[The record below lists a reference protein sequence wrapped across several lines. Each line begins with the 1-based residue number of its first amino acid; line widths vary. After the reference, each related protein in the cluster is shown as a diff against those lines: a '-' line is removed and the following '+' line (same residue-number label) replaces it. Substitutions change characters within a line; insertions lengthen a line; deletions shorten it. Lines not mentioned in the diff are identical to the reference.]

1 MMLKDLVKKF
11 GVLLVLTMLVAV
23 CVGAGSAADWTTY
36 LGNDQRNGYVAED
49 GPQTNK
55 TLWMFD
61 NPQMNQYIQSPVV
74 SGDKVYF
81 SIWGGSLTPNLYCY
95 NITTGTQEWSQ
106 TIESGARAGITLSDD
121 SLYVS
126 SYNSQTSVGEVFKV
140 DLETGAIEGHT
151 GELVKVGTYGLTSTP
166 IISED
171 SVWINTYKEVTSS
184 SVETHLYEY
193 SLDLAEQKN
202 KIVIANTTGG
212 SGGYYASPALSPDG
226 KLLYISGNSSI
237 IAYNTTDATIEWET
251 NLGLS
256 YPQYRTATPVY
267 SNGVIY
273 LVGHAYVNS
282 VTSKIY
288 AVDAVSGEIRWVKE
302 GVSTA
307 MMSSPVVTDSVI
319 ILSSSTGLNAYNL
332 VDTSATPVWSFT
344 GVSGAQNSPVVA
356 GDTVY
361 YTTGKNAA
369 YGAFVYAVNAT
380 TGESVWTYDVS
391 YSSVSSNNGAKYQ
404 NMFEGA
410 PAVVDGVLYVGDARS
425 FYAFSDSGSS
435 AVPPGEGTEDDE
447 ESDDDPE
454 NPPETP
460 DTPEEAEVVFDG
472 VVTLTYD
479 EVDLVLSDGSTKKVA
494 GNSAGVAL
502 AKAAENGEF
511 TYNISV
517 DPTHGL
523 SLDNISGIDGYQ
535 DSDGNYIWWAQ
546 YHNGGFG
553 NGLETSLSDGDN
565 YTFYYCDG
573 DINNATH
580 VVNIKVQVKPVV
592 FSDANV
598 VFDGE
603 VILKSKDYTLT
614 LSNGARHAV
623 DGNCAAVALV
633 KAAELGGFDY
643 NISVGDL
650 GLSLDNISGK
660 GYSQNGDSN
669 GVYWNQYHNGQM
681 SAVGLGAEL
690 SDGDYYTFYY
700 TAYGDHNN
708 ATDIINIKVHLVPDE
723 AEVLFDG
730 VVILK
735 SEDYTLK
742 LQDGSTKT
750 VAGNL
755 AAVALDKASKVAGFE
770 YNITDSTSGLYVP
783 DIDGQ
788 GWDATTGAYWN
799 TYHNGEYDM
808 VGVSAP
814 LSNGDVYTFYYCN
827 GDVGTATG
835 VITIKVSLVPDEA
848 AVLFDGEIT
857 LTAADYTLKLQDG
870 STKTVAGNLA
880 AVALDKVSK
889 AAGFEY
895 NITDSTSGLYVPDI
909 DGQGWD
915 ATTGAYWNTYHNGEY
930 DMVGV
935 SAVLSDGD
943 FYTFYYCNGDIST
956 ATGVINILVNVVPEN
971 TGGQGVSLPIIKPTI
986 IYQSFNPG
994 TGSFEYTTT
1003 YGSIYTVD
1011 RMTPFGVLYASGHS
1025 IKSKGASGIFVY
1037 SINGYDNYD
1046 QSGWMYTV
1054 NGIVPSVNSNSYPL
1068 SNGDKVI
1075 WYFSD
1080 SMASTPES
1088 SSVKY
1093 AFVVSLPAGT
1103 LPTQTTNT
1111 TNTTNVTQV
1120 VLPPAEK
1127 VIPETKPIENTT
1139 GMVILEKTNT
1149 VKRIQVPVEI
1159 LTENPNASVKVVEG
1173 NTEEV
1178 KLPANVTAENV
1189 HLILEV
1195 SVVDKEGEKISVDK
1209 PGHFVLDAEVPAGK
1223 QILVGHFNETA
1234 GIWENCPVEQLPN
1247 GQWKVTYYSL
1257 SPFSVL
1263 FLDEGKENPFVII
1276 EAPEEPEQTEPDTTN
1291 ETKPVETPAE
1301 EAKSPLAAAW
1311 LIPGIFALYAGLK
1324 RRNN

>member
-106 TIESGARAGITLSDD
+106 TIESGARAGITISDD

-171 SVWINTYKEVTSS
+171 SVWINTYKEVTSSS

-690 SDGDYYTFYY
+690 SDGDYSTFYY

-735 SEDYTLK
+735 SE
-742 LQDGSTKT
+742 
-750 VAGNL
+750 
-755 AAVALDKASKVAGFE
+755 
-770 YNITDSTSGLYVP
+770 
-783 DIDGQ
+783 
-788 GWDATTGAYWN
+788 
-799 TYHNGEYDM
+799 
-808 VGVSAP
+808 
-814 LSNGDVYTFYYCN
+814 
-827 GDVGTATG
+827 
-835 VITIKVSLVPDEA
+835 
-848 AVLFDGEIT
+848 
-857 LTAADYTLKLQDG
+857 DYTLKLQDG

-986 IYQSFNPG
+986 IYQSINPG

-1003 YGSIYTVD
+1003 DGSIYTVD

-1257 SPFSVL
+1257 FPFSVL

>member
-81 SIWGGSLTPNLYCY
+81 SILGGSLTPNLYCY

-106 TIESGARAGITLSDD
+106 TIESGARAGITISDD

-410 PAVVDGVLYVGDARS
+410 SAVVVGVLYVGDARS

-755 AAVALDKASKVAGFE
+755 AAVALDK
-770 YNITDSTSGLYVP
+770 
-783 DIDGQ
+783 
-788 GWDATTGAYWN
+788 
-799 TYHNGEYDM
+799 
-808 VGVSAP
+808 
-814 LSNGDVYTFYYCN
+814 
-827 GDVGTATG
+827 
-835 VITIKVSLVPDEA
+835 
-848 AVLFDGEIT
+848 
-857 LTAADYTLKLQDG
+857 
-870 STKTVAGNLA
+870 
-880 AVALDKVSK
+880 VSK

-986 IYQSFNPG
+986 IYQSINPG

-1003 YGSIYTVD
+1003 DGSIYTVD

-1173 NTEEV
+1173 NT
-1178 KLPANVTAENV
+1178 
-1189 HLILEV
+1189 
-1195 SVVDKEGEKISVDK
+1195 
-1209 PGHFVLDAEVPAGK
+1209 
-1223 QILVGHFNETA
+1223 
-1234 GIWENCPVEQLPN
+1234 
-1247 GQWKVTYYSL
+1247 
-1257 SPFSVL
+1257 
-1263 FLDEGKENPFVII
+1263 
-1276 EAPEEPEQTEPDTTN
+1276 
-1291 ETKPVETPAE
+1291 
-1301 EAKSPLAAAW
+1301 
-1311 LIPGIFALYAGLK
+1311 
-1324 RRNN
+1324 

>member
-106 TIESGARAGITLSDD
+106 TIESGARAGITISDD

-369 YGAFVYAVNAT
+369 YGAFVYAVNVT

-755 AAVALDKASKVAGFE
+755 AAVALDK
-770 YNITDSTSGLYVP
+770 
-783 DIDGQ
+783 
-788 GWDATTGAYWN
+788 
-799 TYHNGEYDM
+799 
-808 VGVSAP
+808 
-814 LSNGDVYTFYYCN
+814 
-827 GDVGTATG
+827 
-835 VITIKVSLVPDEA
+835 
-848 AVLFDGEIT
+848 
-857 LTAADYTLKLQDG
+857 
-870 STKTVAGNLA
+870 
-880 AVALDKVSK
+880 VSK

-986 IYQSFNPG
+986 IYQSINPG

-1003 YGSIYTVD
+1003 DGSIYTVD

-1324 RRNN
+1324 RRHN

>member
-106 TIESGARAGITLSDD
+106 TIESGARAGITISDD

-723 AEVLFDG
+723 AEILFDG

-755 AAVALDKASKVAGFE
+755 AAVALDKASKV
-770 YNITDSTSGLYVP
+770 
-783 DIDGQ
+783 
-788 GWDATTGAYWN
+788 
-799 TYHNGEYDM
+799 
-808 VGVSAP
+808 
-814 LSNGDVYTFYYCN
+814 
-827 GDVGTATG
+827 
-835 VITIKVSLVPDEA
+835 
-848 AVLFDGEIT
+848 
-857 LTAADYTLKLQDG
+857 
-870 STKTVAGNLA
+870 
-880 AVALDKVSK
+880 
-889 AAGFEY
+889 AGFEY

-986 IYQSFNPG
+986 IYQSINPG

-1003 YGSIYTVD
+1003 DGSIYTVD